1 MDVSAILEAG
11 LKANDAASHTLDLVS
26 NSLGHLPLAQISSDC
41 CGSNNYP
48 TPQQ

>member
-11 LKANDAASHTLDLVS
+11 LKANDAASHALTLVS
-26 NSLGHLPLAQISSDC
+26 NNLGHLSVADFASDC